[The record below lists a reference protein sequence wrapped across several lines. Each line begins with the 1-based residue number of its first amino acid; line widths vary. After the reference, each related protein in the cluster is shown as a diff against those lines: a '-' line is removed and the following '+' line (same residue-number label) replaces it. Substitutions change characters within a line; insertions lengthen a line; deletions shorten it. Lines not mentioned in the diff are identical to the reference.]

1 MFRKKKAIW
10 PGRLS
15 SNNHQSM
22 NLQAHVE

>member
-15 SNNHQSM
+15 SNNQSM